1 MNLLA
6 FGLLFTAAH
15 HGGMF
20 VAVFIAGKF
29 NPQLFG
35 NTELL
40 ERPSIW
46 SGEGIKVAPVIT

>member
-20 VAVFIAGKF
+20 VAVSHRREV

>member
-20 VAVFIAGKF
+20 VAVFIAGKL
-29 NPQLFG
+29 NRSY
-35 NTELL
+35 L
-40 ERPSIW
+40 ETLSC
-46 SGEGIKVAPVIT
+46 